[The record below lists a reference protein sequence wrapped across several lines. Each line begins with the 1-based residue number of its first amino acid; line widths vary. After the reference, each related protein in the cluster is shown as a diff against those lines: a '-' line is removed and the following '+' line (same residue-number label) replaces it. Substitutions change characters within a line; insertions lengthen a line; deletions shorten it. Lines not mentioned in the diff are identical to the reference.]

1 MTKGNKI
8 VSIILF
14 IIYMLLLIWVIIFK
28 TMPYLTYMPA
38 RSLNLIP
45 FKGTAVYNG
54 HYDYKELV
62 GNIIVFVP
70 FGVFISM
77 AVRKFNLVAAFMGG
91 FALSAIFE
99 TIQYALICGAT
110 DVTDVIMNTA
120 GALIGAIVFLIFK
133 AIFRKHYIEV
143 INGLGIV
150 MLLMLMIFIK
160 LVAY

>member
-14 IIYMLLLIWVIIFK
+14 IIYMLLLIWLIIFK

-91 FALSAIFE
+91 FVLSAIFE
-99 TIQYALICGAT
+99 TIQYVLVCGAT
-110 DVTDVIMNTA
+110 DVTDVVMNTA